1 MRAPLSWLR
10 DFTPVEGPPEDIAR
24 ALSSLGLVVESTE
37 VVGAPL
43 PGIVAARVLAT
54 RPHPDADRIQL
65 VDVDAGDGE
74 ALQICCGA
82 FNMKEGDLVPL
93 ATIGTVMPSGLEISR
108 RKLRGEWSNGMLCS
122 APELGIGPK
131 AQPRLSS
138 CFPGAPRRPASRW
151 QELSVWAPT
160 WFSTWR

>member
-10 DFTPVEGPPEDIAR
+10 EFTPADGSPEEIGR
-24 ALSSLGLVVESTE
+24 ALSFLGLVVESTDIVE
-37 VVGAPL
+37 PPL
-43 PGIVAARVLAT
+43 PGIIAGRVLAT
-54 RPHPDADRIQL
+54 RAHPAADRIQL

-93 ATIGTVMPSGLEISR
+93 ATLGTVMPSGLEISR

-131 AQPRLSS
+131 AQ
-138 CFPGAPRRPASRW
+138 RRPYSFCPRGPRHQASLWRKRSDW
-151 QELSVWAPT
+151 GRTSS
-160 WFSTWR
+160 STWR